1 MSSRTIE
8 KADDASAAA
17 AGGGRFAAGA
27 DPAKREQIIDGAK
40 RVFMKLGFDGASM
53 NDITREAGVS
63 KGTIYV
69 YFENKEDLF
78 VAMVDRERDR
88 IANDMRNLL
97 AGSEAVE
104 EGLYAFGTSFARH
117 ITCPEV
123 VGAMRTV
130 IGVVDRMP
138 SVTRRFFHAAPGNVR
153 HVLGDFVQRHVA
165 LGNLVVDDTDL
176 AARQFIEMTSG
187 SFFKFRL
194 FGDLKDVPSEADLD
208 HVTRGAIR
216 VFMAAYGPPATC

>member
-1 MSSRTIE
+1 MSKQTE
-8 KADDASAAA
+8 SAESCSSST
-17 AGGGRFAAGA
+17 AGSGRFAAGA

-88 IANDMRNLL
+88 IAKDMRDLL
-97 AGSEAVE
+97 AGREAVE
-104 EGLYAFGTSFARH
+104 EGLYAFGTSFCRH
-117 ITCPEV
+117 ITSPHV
-123 VGAMRTV
+123 VSAMRTV
-130 IGVVDRMP
+130 IGVVERMP
-138 SVTRRFFHAAPGNVR
+138 GVSRRFFHAAPGNVR
-153 HVLGDFVQRHVA
+153 HVLEEFLKRQVA
-165 LGNLVVDDTDL
+165 LGHLHIDDTDL
-176 AARQFIEMTSG
+176 AARQFIEMATG

-194 FGDLKDVPSEADLD
+194 FGDLENVPSEAEMD

-216 VFMAAYGPPATC
+216 VFMAAYGTPPRS